1 MPAEMLCCSSLPC
14 KGVGSE
20 IVITVS
26 DGQLVIAY
34 IVKPGQLVGL
44 WIGLDNALEVGVV
57 AFLDVIRIQFGAHA
71 QERRWRICNVSRLN
85 IFNVTI

>member
-1 MPAEMLCCSSLPC
+1 MLQLLALQRVESQ
-14 KGVGSE
+14 

-44 WIGLDNALEVGVV
+44 WIGLNNALEVGVV
-57 AFLDVIRIQFGAHA
+57 AFLDVIRIQFGAHT
-71 QERRWRICNVSRLN
+71 QQRRWRICNVSRLN

>member
-1 MPAEMLCCSSLPC
+1 MLQLLSLQR
-14 KGVGSE
+14 VGSE

-57 AFLDVIRIQFGAHA
+57 AFLDVVRIQFGAHA
-71 QERRWRICNVSRLN
+71 Q
-85 IFNVTI
+85 